1 MQRIH
6 LDADSMHGMSWN
18 RFGSGRERPE
28 SVPSVCIYADQRI
41 GEILRELPT
50 RAGKRTDLTSSDMQD
65 EVTKADAIK
74 DAGISRSQAYDLQ
87 AMASNPEVVQAVL
100 DKAEAD
106 GTRVSQGCREIFLA
120 VVIRCLGTF
129 LLRQ

>member
-1 MQRIH
+1 MKFIH
-6 LDADSMHGMSWN
+6 LDSDSMHGMGWN
-18 RFGSGRERPE
+18 RSGSGRERPE

-50 RAGKRTDLTSSDMQD
+50 GHGNRFSSAS
-65 EVTKADAIK
+65 ETLKADAIQE
-74 DAGISRSQAYDLQ
+74 AGISRSQAYDLQ

-106 GTRVSQGCREIFLA
+106 GTRVSQGCREIFCRI
-120 VVIRCLGTF
+120 VFGNR
-129 LLRQ
+129 